1 MSLYDRHDD
10 GYQYTSVVWYVSLR
24 TGTTLLQIRAN
35 MPGSIIFNLI
45 ELFNQLTEESFNAD
59 REFHEVIIEG

>member
-10 GYQYTSVVWYVSLR
+10 GYQYISVVWYVSLR

-35 MPGSIIFNLI
+35 MPGSIIFHSI